1 MPPPALQA
9 AVAVVAGRDLLP
21 RLLAVLGAA
30 LAGLLLLVIAPLTVV
45 SSGGGTASAPAGIP
59 PRFIAVYR
67 EAARVFGVD
76 WLVLASV
83 HAQETGFSEHPTTYG
98 GLNAAGCCGGPFQIN
113 VTNGPPSTWDRVRNA
128 YRLGQRPEDYPHA
141 AAPHPSIYDDFD
153 AAMAAAALLRANGAD
168 ATLGPAT
175 WNAVRAYNGSG
186 PAAIAYADAV
196 ITRARAWAQ
205 APAPMDGGGSGALAW
220 PVRGPITSP
229 FCERRAW
236 EACHPGIDIAVP
248 SGTPVLAAANGRVTL
263 VQPTGAS
270 GGYGNFTCLAHSAA
284 VSSCYAHQQSVL
296 VHPGQLVTRGQR
308 IGVSDCTGRC
318 TGPHLH
324 FEVRVDDRAVCPAAY
339 LAAPRSMCATGAAG
353 Q

>member
-1 MPPPALQA
+1 MPAPALQA
-9 AVAVVAGRDLLP
+9 AGGVVAGRDLLP
-21 RLLAVLGAA
+21 RLLAALGAA
-30 LAGLLLLVIAPLTVV
+30 SVGLLLVVMAPLALV
-45 SSGGGTASAPAGIP
+45 SSGGAGASAPVPDGIP
-59 PRFIAVYR
+59 AAFVPVYR

-83 HAQETGFSEHPTTYG
+83 HAQETGFSEHPTTYR

-113 VTNGPPSTWDRVRNA
+113 VTNGPPSTWDRVRDA
-128 YRLGQRPEDYPHA
+128 YRLGQRPEDYPHR

-175 WNAVRAYNGSG
+175 WNAVRAYNGTG

-196 ITRARAWAQ
+196 MARARGWAQ
-205 APAPMDGGGSGALAW
+205 APVPTSGAGPLTW
-220 PVRGPITSP
+220 PVRGPISSP
-229 FCERRAW
+229 FCERRSW

-248 SGTPVLAAANGRVTL
+248 SGTPILAAADGRVTL

-270 GGYGNFTCLAHSAA
+270 GGYGNFTCIAHTAA
-284 VSSCYAHQQSVL
+284 ISSCYAHQQSVL

-308 IGVSDCTGRC
+308 IGASDCTGRC

-324 FEVRVDDRAVCPAAY
+324 FEVRVDDRPVCPAAY
-339 LAAPRSMCATGAAG
+339 LAAPRSICSTGAPG
-353 Q
+353 S